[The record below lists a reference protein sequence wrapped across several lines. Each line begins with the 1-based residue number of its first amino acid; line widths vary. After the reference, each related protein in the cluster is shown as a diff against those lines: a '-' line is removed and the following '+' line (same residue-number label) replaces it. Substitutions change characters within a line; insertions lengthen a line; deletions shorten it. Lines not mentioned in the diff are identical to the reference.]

1 MSTKITSS
9 ALALAVALGATAPA
23 FAQSDP
29 DIELFLRHPGA
40 AATPGREHAIS
51 AQLEAS
57 IRAKEKQAAAA
68 RAEAISLLESFLH
81 ENARSDEAPEALYK
95 LAELYWEDAK
105 IAFLE
110 AMGRYQ
116 AATAACHQ
124 DRSQC

>member
-57 IRAKEKQAAAA
+57 IRAFNTPQSLPIFTIGDADNIL
-68 RAEAISLLESFLH
+68 RAFGNNESL
-81 ENARSDEAPEALYK
+81 A
-95 LAELYWEDAK
+95 
-105 IAFLE
+105 
-110 AMGRYQ
+110 
-116 AATAACHQ
+116 
-124 DRSQC
+124 